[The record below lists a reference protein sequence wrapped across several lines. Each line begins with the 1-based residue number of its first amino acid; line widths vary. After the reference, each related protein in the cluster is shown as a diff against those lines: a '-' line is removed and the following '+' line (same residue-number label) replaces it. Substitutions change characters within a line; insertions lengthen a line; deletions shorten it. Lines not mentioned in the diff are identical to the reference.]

1 MKASLEGSQS
11 ALYICNCDISVVV
24 VLQRP
29 NLPAIVTH
37 NMLEDSVDPILC
49 HLRRTHLFNNPDD
62 RVKVLQRYLGRHTTL
77 PAKKHCVTRDHP
89 NNARDWRYSSLVSQ
103 YIAVVCSHH

>member
-1 MKASLEGSQS
+1 MTSLSVNKWYIISVVKAPT
-11 ALYICNCDISVVV
+11 CNCDFSDAV

-29 NLPAIVTH
+29 HLPAIVTH

-62 RVKVLQRYLGRHTTL
+62 RVKVPQQMIN
-77 PAKKHCVTRDHP
+77 P
-89 NNARDWRYSSLVSQ
+89 NSVR
-103 YIAVVCSHH
+103 